1 MLLGLTSGCGAR
13 ELAAPPQSPSAP
25 ATHLSV
31 PRPPQLSRAE
41 PVLWVGLEDH
51 LGSHPAAMPLRLVSA
66 GAPLTLED
74 GAGRSWKAASFTL
87 RWESVALPNPLML
100 ARRIAGPF
108 ASFESAERL
117 AQRWRALG
125 VTASVAH
132 PNEWEVWA
140 PQGSIAPEGTPV
152 RDWTR
157 RVHATVEPT
166 LETPEGLQPIKGPL
180 QITAPDGLRWNRGV
194 FRGPF
199 RLQRDAYG
207 SWTLIEQV
215 AVERYLEGV
224 VPHEIGASS
233 PVSALEAQTVLARTW
248 ALANSHRFNIDGYHL
263 CSDTQCQVYSCLLY
277 TSPSPR
283 DLSTSRMPSSA

>member
-74 GAGRSWKAASFTL
+74 GAGRSWKAASFTV
-87 RWESVALPNPLML
+87 RWESVALPNALML

-125 VTASVAH
+125 VTASLAH

-140 PQGSIAPEGTPV
+140 PQGSIDPEGTPV

-180 QITAPDGLRWNRGV
+180 QITAPMACVGTVVCSVDRSV
-194 FRGPF
+194 FSEMPM
-199 RLQRDAYG
+199 
-207 SWTLIEQV
+207 
-215 AVERYLEGV
+215 AVG
-224 VPHEIGASS
+224 H
-233 PVSALEAQTVLARTW
+233 
-248 ALANSHRFNIDGYHL
+248 
-263 CSDTQCQVYSCLLY
+263 
-277 TSPSPR
+277 
-283 DLSTSRMPSSA
+283 

>member
-1 MLLGLTSGCGAR
+1 
-13 ELAAPPQSPSAP
+13 
-25 ATHLSV
+25 
-31 PRPPQLSRAE
+31 
-41 PVLWVGLEDH
+41 
-51 LGSHPAAMPLRLVSA
+51 MPLRLLSA

-74 GAGRSWKAASFTL
+74 GVGRSWKAASFTV
-87 RWESVALPNPLML
+87 RWESVALLNPLTL

-117 AQRWRALG
+117 AQRWRAMG

-140 PQGSIAPEGTPV
+140 PQGSIAPEDTPV
-152 RDWTR
+152 RDWIS

-166 LETPEGLQPIKGPL
+166 LETPEGLQPIKGSL
-180 QITAPDGLRWNRGV
+180 LITAPDGLLWNSGV

-263 CSDTQCQVYSCLLY
+263 CSDTQCPPRKKTQLLIAIAKDEK
-277 TSPSPR
+277 TWRVRATLRPMR
-283 DLSTSRMPSSA
+283 A